1 MVKTKS
7 TTSIGGKELCFF
19 SALYVIDPLAILA
32 SKAVTFKIEYKVFYE
47 DAQGSIEQKTPTHI
61 SSELK
66 TSTEA
71 SNVNATTSTETRLQ
85 QDCCARDVK
94 AAKCLRFKHLKALH
108 VLQAAHARSFKKSE
122 SRRCGLLKP
131 RTLKKGQRGARK
143 ANFSVGDFVL
153 HSRVDQKHQNKML
166 VTWNEPFQIARADMY
181 SFAVKHLVMGA
192 ESDVHAS
199 RLKYYADEDFE
210 VTEEVIEHVA
220 SQGIVLAV
228 AELKEHRWCAA
239 KKDYELIVSWDG
251 LEPIEDSWEPLRSL
265 WKDIPVMVRDY
276 AERAKGGGLLK
287 HVARSARFAAGA
299 SSVT

>member
-1 MVKTKS
+1 
-7 TTSIGGKELCFF
+7 
-19 SALYVIDPLAILA
+19 ALYVIDPLAILA
-32 SKAVTFKIEYKVFYE
+32 SKAATFKIEYKVFYE

-71 SNVNATTSTETRLQ
+71 SNVNATTNTETRLQ

-94 AAKCLRFKHLKALH
+94 AAKCLRFKHLKALDFRIIAE
-108 VLQAAHARSFKKSE
+108 VATFK
-122 SRRCGLLKP
+122 LLKP
-131 RTLKKGQRGARK
+131 RTLKKRQRGARK

-251 LEPIEDSWEPLRSL
+251 LGPIEDSWEPLRSL